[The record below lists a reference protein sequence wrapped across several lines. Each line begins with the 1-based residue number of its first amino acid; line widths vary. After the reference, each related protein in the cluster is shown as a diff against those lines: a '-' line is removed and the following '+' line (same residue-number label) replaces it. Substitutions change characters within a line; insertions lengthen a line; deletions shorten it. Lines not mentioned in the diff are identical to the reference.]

1 MHACRQA
8 GEIGWQFVIWDPEPT
23 KSATARGQFFCR
35 TVLDEH
41 PSRTVLSYLRVSS
54 HYCFIPRNS
63 SLRFYSWHTVQFP
76 SCYQTKSLWDSSET
90 CGQLTNA
97 VSNCRCQLHYQLP
110 VAQVLAPKICKL
122 AIFVFVLVFDEAAG
136 TCEKFGLIWR
146 SQMLCGLPVSAI
158 NLPARSEQVKRAHV
172 YIPGLLELALVCV
185 IETVGYICT
194 CCSLTLTLGDD
205 GWHYRR

>member
-1 MHACRQA
+1 MHAGRRNRLAICYMGSRA
-8 GEIGWQFVIWDPEPT
+8 DKVRNRP
-23 KSATARGQFFCR
+23 R
-35 TVLDEH
+35 TVF
-41 PSRTVLSYLRVSS
+41 LSY
-54 HYCFIPRNS
+54 CAGWT
-63 SLRFYSWHTVQFP
+63 SLTNCTVILTCVFTLLLYTAKQFFYSWHTVQFP

-185 IETVGYICT
+185 IETVGYICI
-194 CCSLTLTLGDD
+194 CCSLTLTLGNALTL
-205 GWHYRR
+205 